1 MERER
6 GAAQA
11 TPRNGLGRH
20 MKAAHRAL
28 GRGGRRFSTNSSQS
42 LYRQLRLHKI
52 HPANCLSADTVFL
65 RLGDAITHE
74 FSSALAQLSS
84 LFFSSYPVLL
94 YSLLHGI
101 DRVSNLLN
109 KLAEHT

>member
-20 MKAAHRAL
+20 MKAAHGAL
-28 GRGGRRFSTNSSQS
+28 ARGGRRFSTNGSQS

-65 RLGDAITHE
+65 RLGDAITHQ
-74 FSSALAQLSS
+74 FSSALA
-84 LFFSSYPVLL
+84 
-94 YSLLHGI
+94 
-101 DRVSNLLN
+101 
-109 KLAEHT
+109 